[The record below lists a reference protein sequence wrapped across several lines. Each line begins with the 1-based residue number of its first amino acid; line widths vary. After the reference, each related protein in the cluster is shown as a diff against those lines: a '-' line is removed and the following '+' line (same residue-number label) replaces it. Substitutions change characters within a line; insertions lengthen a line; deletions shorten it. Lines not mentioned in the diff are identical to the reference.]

1 MLDSVGGSLRAR
13 VRIVWHEAGLR
24 RCVAAT
30 VQSGSDDSNWDSMR
44 GSWQAGEEEQ
54 RIDLLG
60 SAL

>member
-1 MLDSVGGSLRAR
+1 M
-13 VRIVWHEAGLR
+13 RIVWHEAGLR

-30 VQSGSDDSNWDSMR
+30 VQSGSDDSIPDSMR

-54 RIDLLG
+54 RIPLVG